1 MATEKCPEVDAT
13 VGMKALA
20 LSYALLESGEV
31 GAPVTLDEVMDGTV
45 AEYQQSIDEDNG
57 V

>member
-1 MATEKCPEVDAT
+1 MDAT
-13 VGMKALA
+13 AGMKALA

-31 GAPVTLDEVMDGTV
+31 GAPVSLDDVMEGQV
-45 AEYQQSIDEDNG
+45 AEYQRSIDADNG